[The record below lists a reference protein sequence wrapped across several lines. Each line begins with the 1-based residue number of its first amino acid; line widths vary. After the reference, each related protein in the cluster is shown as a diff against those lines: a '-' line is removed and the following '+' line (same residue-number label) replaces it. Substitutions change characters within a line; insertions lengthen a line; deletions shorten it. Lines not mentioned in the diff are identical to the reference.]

1 VKLGTITKEGKAD
14 VYSYKEDDM
23 VIDPY
28 LAKHLAHFGINIG
41 NMEKVRFQLFF
52 IVKNSIYRCEN
63 ISDSSIPPFG
73 NNILNTS
80 H

>member
-41 NMEKVRFQLFF
+41 NMEKVLQYF
-52 IVKNSIYRCEN
+52 SYIYMN
-63 ISDSSIPPFG
+63 
-73 NNILNTS
+73 
-80 H
+80 

>member
-1 VKLGTITKEGKAD
+1 MKLGTITKEGKAD

-41 NMEKVRFQLFF
+41 NMEKVFKSLFLF
-52 IVKNSIYRCEN
+52 HWFLSIKT
-63 ISDSSIPPFG
+63 SDMFSMC
-73 NNILNTS
+73 
-80 H
+80 